1 MTVAGRLPPPLCRLL
16 LGGLVLVLIV
26 IAYFPFAWDPPRM
39 VGNGVTRSAGGYLQF
54 ADMNNARTRETPAW
68 LQDVRKSGVVHI
80 RLVFEPRSANENA
93 AIMMLAGNFWVSDFA
108 IGQDGPGLLMWM
120 RRPGTDANGD
130 PPFYI
135 GPVRPGQ
142 WNMVDVSLQHGD
154 LRVIVDG
161 TPRLAQRLPPGTAK
175 VWGPGQISLGNEVH
189 GGRPW
194 QGNISVAD
202 VSTPGY
208 AVDYVR
214 PGALSVPRR
223 YFYFP
228 DHIIPFPP
236 NTRDWVDFSA
246 DLLSFIPVGFLIVFS
261 RRPLVP
267 PVPATLLTAML
278 AVALAAGKFLF
289 HGRHTSLAMVIMEA
303 VGGLVGA
310 LLAWNLPL
318 AKRIRREELEE
329 RAGHQRASAVP
340 EQRSSQPVPS
350 P

>member
-1 MTVAGRLPPPLCRLL
+1 MRAARGLPPALCRLL

-26 IAYFPFAWDPPRM
+26 IAYFPFAWDPPR
-39 VGNGVTRSAGGYLQF
+39 VVSNGVTRSAAGYLQF
-54 ADMNNARTRETPAW
+54 TDMNNARTPGTPSW
-68 LQDVRKSGVVHI
+68 LPDVRTSGVVHI
-80 RLVFEPRSANENA
+80 NLVFEPRSANENA
-93 AIMMLAGNFWVSDFA
+93 AIMMLARNFWVSDFTV
-108 IGQDGPGLLMWM
+108 GQDGPGLLMWW

-135 GPVRPGQ
+135 GPVRPRQ
-142 WNMVDVSLQHGD
+142 WNVVDISLRHGD
-154 LRVIVDG
+154 LRVLVDG
-161 TPRLAQRLPPGTAK
+161 VTRLTRRLPPGTAK

-194 QGNISVAD
+194 QGKISIAE
-202 VSTPGY
+202 VSAPGF
-208 AVDYVR
+208 AVNYVQ
-214 PGALSVPRR
+214 PGTLSVPRH

-236 NTRDWVDFSA
+236 NARDWADFSA

-267 PVPATLLTAML
+267 PVPATLLSAL
-278 AVALAAGKFLF
+278 PAVALGAGKFLF
-289 HGRHTSLAMVIMEA
+289 HGRHTSLTMLIMEA

-310 LLAWNLPL
+310 LLAWHLPL
-318 AKRIRREELEE
+318 AKRIRQEEMEE
-329 RAGHQRASAVP
+329 RARRRRASAAP
-340 EQRSSQPVPS
+340 EQPRHEPVPT